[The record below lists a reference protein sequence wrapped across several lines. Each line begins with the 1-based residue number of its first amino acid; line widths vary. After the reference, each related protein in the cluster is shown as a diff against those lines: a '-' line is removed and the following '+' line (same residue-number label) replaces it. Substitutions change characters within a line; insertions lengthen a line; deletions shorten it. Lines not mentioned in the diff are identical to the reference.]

1 MAFQTAD
8 NTANSATPATG
19 ARRAQG
25 DYEKAL
31 GFLNFYLPTKG
42 GQTRR
47 KVGSIPLNASKPVEK
62 QVFDALMADPAKL
75 EAIVA
80 KLIVEFNPQIDEA
93 SADNQLDI

>member
-1 MAFQTAD
+1 MAFQPATD
-8 NTANSATPATG
+8 NTNATG
-19 ARRAQG
+19 TSAAPRRNG
-25 DYEKAL
+25 DFEKAL

-62 QVFDALMADPAKL
+62 QVFEALQADPAAL
-75 EAIVA
+75 ERLVS
-80 KLIVEFNPQIDEA
+80 KLIVEFNPQIDET